1 MSTEENKTIIRRFIE
16 AADTHN
22 VGLAVFAI
30 GVMDVAL
37 MLWIPLIWKYTF
49 SPSSGLLDFPLLS
62 ASPNP
67 LATWLQSVFIGAI
80 LVVRGAFI
88 YTRRPKIVK
97 GLILTALS
105 AILTLISMISFTS
118 LDVNLSLASFIIALV
133 LFVV

>member
-1 MSTEENKTIIRRFIE
+1 MN
-16 AADTHN
+16 ADVHR
-22 VGLAVFAI
+22 VGLTVFAI
-30 GVMDVAL
+30 GVIDIAL
-37 MLWIPLIWKYTF
+37 TLWIPLIWNYTF
-49 SPSSGLLDFPLLS
+49 SSSSGLLDFPLLS

-67 LATWLQSVFIGAI
+67 LATWLQSVFVGAI

-88 YTRRPKIVK
+88 YTRRSKILK

-118 LDVNLSLASFIIALV
+118 LDVNLSLVSFIIALV